1 MSLFV
6 FKIFSPT
13 LRGRILTGFAIIV
26 MIMLLV
32 TFYSV
37 YNFWR
42 FNESIKSTLQTSYE
56 SIILVEEMSKSLD
69 EHQYCLV
76 NLFNK
81 RIKAQGVVFDS
92 LRLNFTNLFD
102 QDFAKQEILESKLK
116 YDALRFKYKYFTE
129 NVDESRKVLFTGKKS
144 YLPDSLLIYNGKK
157 QDQNQMA
164 LIIMNAVKEVKKEC
178 NKINAIKQLMINETI
193 NKNKEITRTAAMW
206 IVFILVAGMVISFI
220 FINKF
225 TDYIIKPIRDLTK
238 TVRSVSEGNFD
249 EKIAVEEID
258 DEINNLAFEFNIM
271 SEKLQIYEKMNV
283 QKILFEKRKSEI
295 ILENINEPVVVTD
308 EFLNIVVANKQFK
321 DVFSI
326 KDADGLNLRFL
337 FPKNYFFD
345 KYETQ
350 TDKER
355 KRRSQPF
362 IILSDEG
369 DKNKFFIPIYSFID
383 IPESDFAG
391 LVFVFNDIT
400 KFHELD
406 SMKSEFIAKVSHE
419 LKTPLTSLGMAVGL
433 MEEGI
438 VGDLSPKQMEL
449 ILSMKEDYQRLNKMV
464 LEILE
469 LTRIESGSMTL
480 KFESIEIKNLM
491 EQLMKDFLWRANE
504 IGIKLSYSISTEVT
518 TFKGNFDYMLR
529 AMENLV
535 TNSLKFTHRG
545 GIISIQ
551 IEKSGLDVIIKIVD
565 TGIGIGQKQIDKIF
579 DKFYQ
584 VDSNIQGSVGLGLS
598 IVKEIV
604 DLHHGEIRVKSQ
616 PGKGSEFTIRIPM
629 E

>member
-42 FNESIKSTLQTSYE
+42 FNESIKLTLQTSYE
-56 SIILVEEMSKSLD
+56 SIISVEEMNKSLD

-81 RIKAQGVVFDS
+81 RIKAQEKVFDS
-92 LRLNFTNLFD
+92 LRLNFNILFELD
-102 QDFAKQEILESKLK
+102 YAKQEFQESKLQ
-116 YDALRFKYKYFTE
+116 YDSLRLKYKYFSE
-129 NVDESRKVLFTGKKS
+129 NVDESRKVLFKRKKS
-144 YLPDSLLIYNGKK
+144 YIADSLLIYNVKK
-157 QDQNQMA
+157 QDQNQIA

-178 NKINAIKQLMINETI
+178 NKINIIKQSMILDTI

-206 IVFILVAGMVISFI
+206 IVFILVAGMVISFA
-220 FINKF
+220 FITKF
-225 TDYIIKPIRDLTK
+225 TDYILKPIRDLTN

-249 EKIAVEEID
+249 EKIAVEDIN

-308 EFLNIVVANKQFK
+308 EFLNIVIANKQFK

-345 KYETQ
+345 KYEIQ
-350 TDKER
+350 SDIGK

-400 KFHELD
+400 KFQELD

-449 ILSMKEDYQRLNKMV
+449 IFSMKDDYKRLNKMV

-480 KFESIEIKNLM
+480 KFESIDTKNLM
-491 EQLMKDFLWRANE
+491 EQLMKDFLWQARDN
-504 IGIKLSYSISTEVT
+504 GIKLSYAISEEVK

-529 AMENLV
+529 ALENLV

-545 GIISIQ
+545 GAITIQ
-551 IEKSGLDVIIKIVD
+551 IEKSEPDVVIQIVD